1 MARASVG
8 AALACSAILAVHDRR
23 VGDAGHWGL
32 CQSGTGIAS
41 YNELEKAYLQASEGL
56 VLPTWTSTGD
66 FGLQTFTSL
75 YVAPRASM
83 FQ

>member
-8 AALACSAILAVHDRR
+8 AALACSAILAVDDRR
-23 VGDAGHWGL
+23 VGDAGHRGL

-41 YNELEKAYLQASEGL
+41 YGELEKAYVQASGGL
-56 VLPTWTSTGD
+56 IFLIWTSAGD

-75 YVAPRASM
+75 YVALRGSM